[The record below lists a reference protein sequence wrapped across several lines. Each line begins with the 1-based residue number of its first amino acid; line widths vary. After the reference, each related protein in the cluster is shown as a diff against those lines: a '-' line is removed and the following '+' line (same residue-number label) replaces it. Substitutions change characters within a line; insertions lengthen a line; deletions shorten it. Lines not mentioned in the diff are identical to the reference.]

1 MIKTI
6 LSATGEPIFHLTAGD
21 ASYILSIF
29 HGFPLHL
36 YAGPAISDDD
46 VEYLLVRV
54 GHDSVVPRPAH
65 TPEGWFSCDIAP
77 FEYPAYGSGDFR
89 PSAIMAKMLT
99 NDQIDGIAPITGGA
113 PTTAVLYESH
123 EILAGKPVLDTCP
136 AIHAKLVIVDS
147 LT

>member
-21 ASYILSIF
+21 ASYVFSIF

-65 TPEGWFSCDIAP
+65 TPEGCS
-77 FEYPAYGSGDFR
+77 PATSRRLNIPPTVPATSAR
-89 PSAIMAKMLT
+89 PRSWQK
-99 NDQIDGIAPITGGA
+99 
-113 PTTAVLYESH
+113 
-123 EILAGKPVLDTCP
+123 C
-136 AIHAKLVIVDS
+136 
-147 LT
+147 